1 MQDVY
6 IELLK
11 EKKTMKFEQI
21 KKIYMTLTEGMFG
34 FIKVRLSKFCF
45 KRIRICWPKLTT
57 IIMSNLLYYYQ
68 KRAGKV
74 VLEVFLETGE
84 EDYVLHGQLE
94 SFVAYISQRTHP
106 NSFKPTVFQTFTED
120 KELLYV
126 ICDKIHVETHLIKP
140 DSIKENLR
148 HTSQSRLRRFT

>member
-45 KRIRICWPKLTT
+45 KRIRIYWLKLTT

-68 KRAGKV
+68 KRIGEI
-74 VLEVFLETGE
+74 VLEVVLETGE

-94 SFVAYISQRTHP
+94 SFVAYFSQRTHP

-120 KELLYV
+120 KELLHSV
-126 ICDKIHVETHLIKP
+126 CDKIHVETHSIEP

-148 HTSQSRLRRFT
+148 HSSQSWLRRIT